1 MDKAEIQKQIRRVI
15 LLNQLQIFSNPE
27 FGKIRVLE
35 KDGQPWFVG
44 RDVAS
49 ILDYRT
55 ANDMTRILEDDE
67 KDTQIVRTP
76 GGEQAVVIINE
87 SGLYSAVLR
96 SRKDEAKKFKKW
108 VTGEVLPSI
117 RKHGAYMTENTL
129 EKALTSPDFL
139 IQLATKLKEEQ
150 QARFEAEKQ
159 IERDKPKVVF
169 AEALEV
175 SNSSILVGE
184 LAKILRQNG
193 INIGQNRLFERLRK
207 DGYLGNRGEY
217 YNIPTQKSMDLGLF
231 EIKTRSIN
239 NPDGSTRVTK
249 TSKVTGKGQIYFVN
263 KFKGVN

>member
-1 MDKAEIQKQIRRVI
+1 M
-15 LLNQLQIFSNPE
+15 NQVQIFSKPE
-27 FGKIRVLE
+27 FGQVRTIKI
-35 KDGQPWFVG
+35 DGKIHFIAVDIAKALGYTNPNKAINDHCRWVTK
-44 RDVAS
+44 RDVPHPQSATKT
-49 ILDYRT
+49 IEVNVIPEGDIYRLV
-55 ANDMTRILEDDE
+55 ANSELPGAEKFESWIFDD
-67 KDTQIVRTP
+67 
-76 GGEQAVVIINE
+76 
-87 SGLYSAVLR
+87 
-96 SRKDEAKKFKKW
+96 
-108 VTGEVLPSI
+108 VLPSI

-150 QARFEAEKQ
+150 QVRIEAENQ
-159 IERDKPKVVF
+159 IERDKPKVIF
-169 AEALEV
+169 AEAFEV

-231 EIKTRSIN
+231 EIKTRTIN

-263 KFKGVN
+263 KFKEVN

>member
-1 MDKAEIQKQIRRVI
+1 MNKV
-15 LLNQLQIFSNPE
+15 QIFNNSQ
-27 FGKIRVLE
+27 FGTIRAIE
-35 KDGQPWFVG
+35 KDGQALLCLADLCKV
-44 RDVAS
+44 
-49 ILDYRT
+49 LDIKNVSDCKERLN
-55 ANDMTRILEDDE
+55 ND
-67 KDTQIVRTP
+67 
-76 GGEQAVVIINE
+76 GVVISEVIDTLGRKQQANFINE
-87 SGLYSAVLR
+87 SNLYKVIFQ
-96 SRKDEAKKFKKW
+96 SRKHEAEKFTEW

-117 RKHGAYMTENTL
+117 RKHGAYMTDNTL

-150 QARFEAEKQ
+150 QARIEAEKQ
-159 IERDKPKVVF
+159 IEMDKPKVIF

-193 INIGQNRLFERLRK
+193 IDIGQNRLFERLRK

-231 EIKTRSIN
+231 EIKTRTIN

-263 KFKGVN
+263 KFKEVN